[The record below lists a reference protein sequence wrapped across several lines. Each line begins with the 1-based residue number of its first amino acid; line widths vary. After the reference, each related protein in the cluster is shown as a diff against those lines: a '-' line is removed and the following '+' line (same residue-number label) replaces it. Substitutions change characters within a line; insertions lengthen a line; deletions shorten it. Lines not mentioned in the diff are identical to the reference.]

1 MLCKTC
7 THYTTAVTIPGDMG
21 TGKHLTFA
29 LSIHDT
35 ILRYTCV
42 HKVNQHKLTYKCIM
56 YLMILN
62 VHMKNVCIYFST
74 RTENLAIHDR
84 KKMSNKPTTC
94 LCSLDKARLV
104 IYVKVHNWIYF
115 VQY

>member
-7 THYTTAVTIPGDMG
+7 THYTTAVTIPGDKG

-42 HKVNQHKLTYKCIM
+42 QKVNQHKLTFVHHVFDDFKCAHEKRV
-56 YLMILN
+56 YLFFN
-62 VHMKNVCIYFST
+62 
-74 RTENLAIHDR
+74 
-84 KKMSNKPTTC
+84 
-94 LCSLDKARLV
+94 
-104 IYVKVHNWIYF
+104 
-115 VQY
+115 